1 MKTYAYEGG
10 IPYVVEVPTPNAS
23 QMAAFEC
30 FLDTIPCTCGGE
42 AHDECRP
49 CAECGEV
56 PALNE
61 VQDDP
66 DGGTMSLCDE
76 CYEYA
81 VEAEEAAF
89 NLQRAEDEMLNLDLI
104 REDHEAMKFDAWRQR
119 QKEEGW
125 ENE

>member
-1 MKTYAYEGG
+1 MIINVYEGG
-10 IPYVVEVPTPNAS
+10 IPYKVTVPDPP
-23 QMAAFEC
+23 AAFMR
-30 FLDTIPCTCGGE
+30 FLDSLPCSCRGE
-42 AHDECRP
+42 AHDECRQ

-76 CYEYA
+76 CYEAA
-81 VEAEEAAF
+81 VIAEEEAY
-89 NLQRAEDEMLNLDLI
+89 NLQRAEDEMQSLDWI
-104 REDHEAMKFDAWRQR
+104 REEHEAQAFDRWWQE

-125 ENE
+125 DNE